1 MGLLFFYS
9 YAMKKI
15 TLILMLGLYMIGYQE
30 VKAQFLDVG
39 VRGGL
44 NYPNLTGIDSETFT
58 GFHAGAYFKMNFL
71 GLWAVE
77 PGIMYSQKGFR
88 SLSTAP
94 GGVGTDRFHAI
105 DVPVLVRFSVL
116 PLVNIFAGP
125 QASYLVGRDFNG
137 AVSFTN
143 TDNLRN
149 FDLSAVVGVGLNL
162 PLGFNLQG
170 SYDLGLTSVNYEGQP
185 TYNNVVKISL
195 GKDF

>member
-1 MGLLFFYS
+1 M
-9 YAMKKI
+9 A
-15 TLILMLGLYMIGYQE
+15 GYQE
-30 VKAQFLDVG
+30 AKAQFLNVG
-39 VRGGL
+39 VRGGM
-44 NYPNLTGIDSETFT
+44 NYPNLAGVDSQTFS
-58 GFHAGAYFKMNFL
+58 GFHAGTYFRMNFL
-71 GLWAVE
+71 GLWSVE

-105 DVPVLVRFSVL
+105 DVPVLVRYSVL

-125 QASYLVGRDFNG
+125 QASYLVGREFNG
-137 AVSFTN
+137 DVSFTN
-143 TDNLRN
+143 TDNMRN
-149 FDLSAVVGVGLNL
+149 FDLSAVIGVGINL

-170 SYDLGLTSVNYEGQP
+170 SYDLGLTSVRYEGQP

>member
-1 MGLLFFYS
+1 
-9 YAMKKI
+9 MKKLALI
-15 TLILMLGLYMIGYQE
+15 WVLILLMGGYQE
-30 VKAQFLDVG
+30 AKAQFLDVG

-44 NYPNLTGIDSETFT
+44 NYPNISGMDSQTFS
-58 GFHAGAYFKMNFL
+58 GFHAGTYFKMNFI
-71 GLWAVE
+71 GLWAIE
-77 PGIMYSQKGFR
+77 PGIQYSQKGFR
-88 SLSTAP
+88 SVSTSP
-94 GGVGTDRFHAI
+94 MGTGTDRFHTI

-125 QASYLVGRDFNG
+125 QASYLVGRDFN
-137 AVSFTN
+137 ADASFTN

-149 FDLSAVVGVGLNL
+149 FDLSGVVGVGLNL

-170 SYDLGLTSVNYEGQP
+170 SYDFGLTSVNYNGLP

>member
-1 MGLLFFYS
+1 
-9 YAMKKI
+9 MKKI
-15 TLILMLGLYMIGYQE
+15 TLIWMLILLLGGYQE
-30 VKAQFLDVG
+30 AKAQFLDVG
-39 VRGGL
+39 IRAGL
-44 NYPNLTGIDSETFT
+44 NYPNLSGMDTQTFS
-58 GFHAGAYFKMNFL
+58 GFHAGTYFKMNFL
-71 GLWAVE
+71 GLWSVE
-77 PGIMYSQKGFR
+77 PGIQYSQRGFR
-88 SLSTAP
+88 SLSTSP
-94 GGVGTDRFHAI
+94 RGVGTDRFHAI

-137 AVSFTN
+137 DTSFTN

-149 FDLSAVVGVGLNL
+149 FDLSAVVGVGINL

-170 SYDLGLTSVNYEGQP
+170 SYDLGLTSVNYDGLP

>member
-1 MGLLFFYS
+1 
-9 YAMKKI
+9 MKKFI
-15 TLILMLGLYMIGYQE
+15 ILSILLISLGGYQA
-30 VKAQFLDVG
+30 KAQFLDMG
-39 VRGGL
+39 VRVGL
-44 NYPNLTGIDSETFT
+44 NYPNLSGVDSQTFT
-58 GFHAGAYFKMNFL
+58 GFHAGTYFRMNFL
-71 GLWAVE
+71 GLWTVE
-77 PGIMYSQKGFR
+77 PGIQYSQKGFR
-88 SLSTAP
+88 SLSTSP

-105 DVPVLVRFSVL
+105 DVPVLVRFSIL

-125 QASYLVGRDFNG
+125 QGSYIVGRDFNG
-137 AVSFTN
+137 ATSITN

-170 SYDLGLTSVNYEGQP
+170 SYDLGLTSVRYDGLP

>member
-1 MGLLFFYS
+1 
-9 YAMKKI
+9 MKKI
-15 TLILMLGLYMIGYQE
+15 TLVWILILTMGGLQE

-39 VRGGL
+39 VRAGL
-44 NYPNLTGIDSETFT
+44 NYPNLSGVDSQTYT
-58 GFHAGAYFKMNFL
+58 GFHAGTYFRMSFL
-71 GLWAVE
+71 GVWTVE
-77 PGIMYSQKGFR
+77 PGIQYSQKGFR
-88 SLSTAP
+88 ALSTSP
-94 GGVGTDRFHAI
+94 GGAGTDRFHAI

-137 AVSFTN
+137 AASITN

-170 SYDLGLTSVNYEGQP
+170 SYDLGLTSVNYDGLP